1 MRFYFAISK
10 LFRNFALLNKKER
23 KSVMENLLREN
34 MENAIKRYRK
44 RYEGGHCTYEEYVR
58 LVEWEKKNYESGGV
72 LYADKLAKA
81 LTPNPRWK
89 W

>member
-1 MRFYFAISK
+1 MMGINMGLKIGSIEE
-10 LFRNFALLNKKER
+10 N
-23 KSVMENLLREN
+23 NLLREN

-81 LTPNPRWK
+81 LTPNFKWK

>member
-1 MRFYFAISK
+1 M
-10 LFRNFALLNKKER
+10 
-23 KSVMENLLREN
+23 KSVMENNLLKENMDAIKRREN
-34 MENAIKRYRK
+34 MENAIKRYKK
-44 RYEGGHCTYEEYVR
+44 RYDGGHCTYEEYQR

-81 LTPNPRWK
+81 LTPNFKWK